1 MAIYK
6 TACILFVGIV
16 LRKLGVHLTEEGNIA
31 NADSYMVINM
41 NNFLY

>member
-1 MAIYK
+1 MSFMAIYK

-31 NADSYMVINM
+31 NADRM
-41 NNFLY
+41 LYGNKHE